1 MEFQIYKVR
10 DPEGNLREI
19 KGPAGATDAQ
29 VIAQAMNLLAPQPDF
44 TPNPL
49 PIDWREA
56 GLGTMAKQGF
66 NRALTGLGST
76 VTDLIPALAG
86 SALGFKGYAAEQ
98 LAEHK
103 AKMEASEAENPTA
116 FKSFRDIRGV
126 GDAAGYVAETF
137 GELIPDIVALMTG
150 AGAAS
155 VVGRRVALKGVEKLV
170 ATRAAEAVTA
180 QGLKGEAAAAFTKTF
195 TEKMAERAAPV
206 IARAGAEGSATGLK
220 YGLPAS
226 SYALNAPDVFQSIY
240 EKTEKDAEGGQH
252 PYIAAAMGV
261 PIAMLD
267 TFLPKRIL
275 DKLGSAGKAQLAEG
289 ILAKST
295 VIPGSFKAVAGKEL
309 LKVMGGEGLTE
320 SAQEALTVAA
330 EMMAGAKGEFFSQ
343 ENIDRYINAGLKG
356 AIGGGAFGSP
366 GAIRSG
372 LQAKGEKDRL
382 AGEAAANAI
391 PVETPQQALL
401 ALENKLFTP
410 VVFPDGSV
418 ATTPEQVK
426 EYEES
431 LFQQKFTRQP
441 ADVLF
446 TPEDI
451 AAETARRSAE
461 AITPTNSAQEAAGAF
476 TAATRQPAPPLFPG
490 LPPVYAPKQEAPTIE
505 DRQGEPIPQVAPTVS
520 RQELLGLGISK
531 NARVSGMAQRVPLV
545 TFLSGLE
552 LDNPQNVN
560 TVITQLSAFAAN
572 PVVKPEVKAN
582 VNQFL
587 RGLVQSIQTMNTQQD
602 ALQFAPAAPVAPFNT
617 PMQAPLA
624 DFGADRQRQ
633 QQMEAQQEQ
642 DLQRAEAQRVAQ
654 NQLELAQQGAQRAA
668 NERQKA
674 ARQDRLAQE
683 AEQNRLNREAKT
695 ATQYP
700 GLAQGQQQGDLFG
713 LIYPEAPSS
722 TPPTSRAAPPE
733 VNPDQ
738 LSMIGPRGG
747 ITKEAKRGTTTDTPA
762 GESTVISSQPASPVS
777 PGGTT
782 ASGTGGMGSNQQ
794 SAGTTS
800 VGAGAQ
806 SGALTRTKEN
816 TPVPSDEAMQDA
828 GLTDYEIAGYKRRPD
843 YYRFNQINNG
853 YKYLGGVGFKQ
864 ITEADVEEMRNLVAR
879 DKIQYNEDKKKIDAE
894 FAKEDIPHLGHILG
908 SDWGGSSSNANY
920 KDAAYAALSRKHG
933 SAARM
938 LPAMERILAR
948 TQGAPT
954 EAVPATSKVKRSIKK
969 SAAGE
974 AKAKAAQQA
983 AADEAKVTADKA
995 AADKAAADEAK
1006 QQAEARAK
1014 AKAAQQAAADEAK
1027 VTADKAA
1034 AAEVQRKINKIAL
1047 NDKKAK
1053 AEQQAA
1059 DEAAQQQRDLRS
1071 KATSILSAAG
1081 STKAEITDQ
1090 LAAYDSFTQK
1100 DIDKLRESN
1109 PPQGQ
1114 KPKSKITAKEVEA
1127 EAAPAKSESVETEVD
1142 SDNNVVVVKDTSET
1156 TDAVEAVEESDN
1168 DIVAAA
1174 VEKLDESDIVKLEK
1188 HYGMWRTPVL
1198 RGSAEFAAKLSE
1210 DIQTALDRTKGG
1222 IAAISRSIR
1231 SIIRQLTA
1239 LILAVSVA
1247 FNPVTF
1253 NSESQAF
1260 NLPLPQTTTELTRI
1274 VNNPRADFGDV
1285 TPSATTAVL
1294 AAYVVGT
1301 NDNGGMPFILTDKP
1315 TATSY
1320 VFDAKGTL
1328 TAVAPVLMGAARY
1341 ADVIPT
1347 SAWNKPVAQT
1357 TQEEKVTPAGRYEG
1371 KVESDTDYGT
1381 TFNFIQLGNSII
1393 AGHIA
1398 PTGIPSEKRLQRLST
1413 PTVDDN
1419 FISYG
1424 CLNYGEKFYRDHI
1437 EEQFKDGGIQYI
1449 TPMVQTLE
1457 QTFPGITA
1465 YSPTTTVVTSI
1476 INNPQSATDV
1486 ANHSEQGVLR
1496 QRPAERKARRRTYS
1510 PTEEQLEE
1518 SYNTPLPAAAVTALE
1533 NNDLKGALRALST
1546 SKDSEVAKLAKGFL
1560 NANVNA
1566 TVKLTKGL
1574 KNDRGQA
1581 VPGFYD
1587 PETNTMHL
1595 DPTSMTTHTVL
1606 HEASHSGLSHVI
1618 EDKNNI
1624 VTRQLNKLFNDVIP
1638 MLDSA
1643 YGAESLQEFVAEAKS
1658 NLEFRGKLNAMNP
1671 DGSAITAW
1679 QRFTN
1684 IVGNWMRRL
1693 MGNPTRSIGSALDK
1707 TDKLIAIILS
1717 PAPMSRDGGALY
1729 AAALYG
1735 KTGLEKLFDSV
1746 AGVVPLV
1753 TPAQKQKAVYAV
1765 TEFLT
1770 NTVRGGVGRA
1780 YRGALPLNLLADL
1793 KNPIQYLVKRFSEAE
1808 RKRTGEVNER
1818 NAEIEPLIKRA
1829 QNWAKAYPTLEVI
1842 FNNVV
1847 YFSTVN
1853 GVDPTKKE
1861 SDYDAKSTVE
1871 KGKLVRPTQDALDEA
1886 KETKAAW
1893 KEVNAEYE
1901 KLNLEGQ
1908 KLYVAMRNAYAQM
1921 YREIL
1926 DALSLKVDAIDGIT
1940 PGEAAEIK
1948 NKVFAELLAK
1958 AKLDPYFPLTRE
1970 GNYWMSYLVSGTEG
1984 YTIEAFTSEAA
1995 RSNRIRELLDKKII
2009 FLGDVERDGKKVKEP
2024 NVQVYS
2030 NINQI
2035 PRNRVPS
2042 TSFVGAV
2049 LTKLDQK
2056 NVKPEV
2062 KEAVL
2067 KLFVDTLPETA
2078 FAKAFQNRKNT
2089 PGFERDAISALRNKM
2104 YNTSRQLANMKTAS
2118 ELEKIITEAREI
2130 SLLMSKGALKDA
2142 KGNYIPPSDN
2152 AEVAAIIEE
2161 LQARLPFITN
2171 PKIPSWSQALTST
2184 GFNMLLGANI
2194 SSALVNLMQVP
2205 MILAPYLT
2213 GEHGLNETRK
2223 AITDAYKVFAG
2234 SGISRQQQVF
2244 GTNEKD
2250 TVRTGPSIINYAPDS
2265 EDGKKYKTAIG
2276 IWEANAQLGSSMTYD
2291 VLDAPTS
2298 RINFWSG
2305 LPFHHA
2311 ERINREVSLISAY
2324 NLEMARLEKYSAKTK
2339 DGILARTLTP
2349 EGRET
2354 AAANYAVY
2362 VAEMTQGGTSAASA
2376 PRYAQ
2381 GPIGRVL
2388 LMFKRYGIMS
2398 LYLQFKMLKQSLAG
2412 ATAAERKAA
2421 MTQFAGVTGMAA
2433 LFAGLQGIPF
2443 FGMAAFIYG
2452 LFKDD
2457 DDDDLATEVRIA
2469 AGPFWTY
2476 GPVSALTNLNIAG
2489 RLSQTD
2495 LLVRDMQQ
2503 GDSPSTLATLGT
2515 QLLGPV
2521 YGVAS
2526 KVERGLTMMGE
2537 GHLGRGIE
2545 QVLPSA
2551 FGNVFKA
2558 ARFATEG
2565 ANTLRGDPIIGEVN
2579 AWNVGAEA
2587 LGFLPA
2593 DYARQLE
2600 ISNHLKGIDKY
2611 VSTKET
2617 KLLRKYYTATR
2628 FRDFDEQQ
2636 DAREDLQALFRKH
2649 PGLGN
2654 LSEVISNSMASHQ
2667 KTTSRMIH
2675 GVTFNAK
2682 LESEL
2687 RKRGAAME

>member
-1 MEFQIYKVR
+1 MT
-10 DPEGNLREI
+10 REE
-19 KGPAGATDAQ
+19 
-29 VIAQAMNLLAPQPDF
+29 V
-44 TPNPL
+44 
-49 PIDWREA
+49 
-56 GLGTMAKQGF
+56 
-66 NRALTGLGST
+66 
-76 VTDLIPALAG
+76 
-86 SALGFKGYAAEQ
+86 
-98 LAEHK
+98 
-103 AKMEASEAENPTA
+103 
-116 FKSFRDIRGV
+116 
-126 GDAAGYVAETF
+126 
-137 GELIPDIVALMTG
+137 
-150 AGAAS
+150 
-155 VVGRRVALKGVEKLV
+155 
-170 ATRAAEAVTA
+170 
-180 QGLKGEAAAAFTKTF
+180 EAA
-195 TEKMAERAAPV
+195 
-206 IARAGAEGSATGLK
+206 
-220 YGLPAS
+220 
-226 SYALNAPDVFQSIY
+226 
-240 EKTEKDAEGGQH
+240 
-252 PYIAAAMGV
+252 
-261 PIAMLD
+261 
-267 TFLPKRIL
+267 
-275 DKLGSAGKAQLAEG
+275 
-289 ILAKST
+289 
-295 VIPGSFKAVAGKEL
+295 
-309 LKVMGGEGLTE
+309 
-320 SAQEALTVAA
+320 
-330 EMMAGAKGEFFSQ
+330 
-343 ENIDRYINAGLKG
+343 
-356 AIGGGAFGSP
+356 
-366 GAIRSG
+366 
-372 LQAKGEKDRL
+372 DRL
-382 AGEAAANAI
+382 A
-391 PVETPQQALL
+391 ET
-401 ALENKLFTP
+401 N
-410 VVFPDGSV
+410 D
-418 ATTPEQVK
+418 
-426 EYEES
+426 
-431 LFQQKFTRQP
+431 
-441 ADVLF
+441 
-446 TPEDI
+446 
-451 AAETARRSAE
+451 
-461 AITPTNSAQEAAGAF
+461 
-476 TAATRQPAPPLFPG
+476 
-490 LPPVYAPKQEAPTIE
+490 
-505 DRQGEPIPQVAPTVS
+505 
-520 RQELLGLGISK
+520 
-531 NARVSGMAQRVPLV
+531 
-545 TFLSGLE
+545 
-552 LDNPQNVN
+552 
-560 TVITQLSAFAAN
+560 
-572 PVVKPEVKAN
+572 
-582 VNQFL
+582 
-587 RGLVQSIQTMNTQQD
+587 D
-602 ALQFAPAAPVAPFNT
+602 A
-617 PMQAPLA
+617 
-624 DFGADRQRQ
+624 
-633 QQMEAQQEQ
+633 
-642 DLQRAEAQRVAQ
+642 
-654 NQLELAQQGAQRAA
+654 
-668 NERQKA
+668 
-674 ARQDRLAQE
+674 
-683 AEQNRLNREAKT
+683 
-695 ATQYP
+695 
-700 GLAQGQQQGDLFG
+700 
-713 LIYPEAPSS
+713 
-722 TPPTSRAAPPE
+722 
-733 VNPDQ
+733 
-738 LSMIGPRGG
+738 
-747 ITKEAKRGTTTDTPA
+747 
-762 GESTVISSQPASPVS
+762 
-777 PGGTT
+777 
-782 ASGTGGMGSNQQ
+782 
-794 SAGTTS
+794 
-800 VGAGAQ
+800 
-806 SGALTRTKEN
+806 
-816 TPVPSDEAMQDA
+816 
-828 GLTDYEIAGYKRRPD
+828 
-843 YYRFNQINNG
+843 
-853 YKYLGGVGFKQ
+853 
-864 ITEADVEEMRNLVAR
+864 
-879 DKIQYNEDKKKIDAE
+879 
-894 FAKEDIPHLGHILG
+894 
-908 SDWGGSSSNANY
+908 
-920 KDAAYAALSRKHG
+920 
-933 SAARM
+933 
-938 LPAMERILAR
+938 
-948 TQGAPT
+948 
-954 EAVPATSKVKRSIKK
+954 
-969 SAAGE
+969 
-974 AKAKAAQQA
+974 
-983 AADEAKVTADKA
+983 
-995 AADKAAADEAK
+995 
-1006 QQAEARAK
+1006 
-1014 AKAAQQAAADEAK
+1014 
-1027 VTADKAA
+1027 
-1034 AAEVQRKINKIAL
+1034 
-1047 NDKKAK
+1047 
-1053 AEQQAA
+1053 
-1059 DEAAQQQRDLRS
+1059 
-1071 KATSILSAAG
+1071 
-1081 STKAEITDQ
+1081 
-1090 LAAYDSFTQK
+1090 
-1100 DIDKLRESN
+1100 
-1109 PPQGQ
+1109 
-1114 KPKSKITAKEVEA
+1114 
-1127 EAAPAKSESVETEVD
+1127 
-1142 SDNNVVVVKDTSET
+1142 
-1156 TDAVEAVEESDN
+1156 
-1168 DIVAAA
+1168 IVADA
-1174 VEKLDESDIVKLEK
+1174 VEKLDAPDITTLEK
-1188 HYGMWRTPVL
+1188 HYDEEV
-1198 RGSAEFAAKLSE
+1198 GSDGFAERLSK
-1210 DIQTALDRTKGG
+1210 DINTALTKG
-1222 IAAISRSIR
+1222 IAAVNKSIR
-1231 SIIRQLTA
+1231 SIIKQLIA

-1247 FNPVTF
+1247 FNPVAF

-1301 NDNGGMPFILTDKP
+1301 NDNRGMPFILTDKP

-1328 TAVAPVLMGAARY
+1328 MAVGPTLMGAARY
-1341 ADVIPT
+1341 ADVLPT
-1347 SAWNKPVAQT
+1347 SALNKTVAQT
-1357 TQEEKVTPAGRYEG
+1357 TQAEKVTPAGRYEG
-1371 KVESDTDYGT
+1371 KVEPSDAYGSS
-1381 TFNFIQLGNSII
+1381 FRFIELGNSTIS
-1393 AGHIA
+1393 GHIA
-1398 PTGIPSEKRLQRLST
+1398 YTGTPSEKRPQRLST

-1419 FISYG
+1419 FITYG
-1424 CLNYGEKFYRDHI
+1424 CLNYGEKFYKDHI
-1437 EEQFKDGGIQYI
+1437 EVQFTNGGIQYI

-1496 QRPAERKARRRTYS
+1496 QRPAGRKAAASISNLRKLPKTSDRGFAESVNALRREDESPYIVQETKTSDDINKIAEEVLKDVAANPERYAVQVNSLTADQYFRDETTGEKVDITNPEEHYRLSDLGRQLAKTDPATLKATLQQEAEQTTKQRQDALRDLSNYLIGNLWLDGDGNYTPYTPTEAGRIVLLASKLSYVETKEGVQIVQLANNNRHVMTVSGELASRINEKLNGGLSIKEALKKAVEENTAAQKRSSDEQGWKKYKQSEAYEDAAVLSQEVCGTGWCTGTTSTAQSQLSKGDFWVYFDNGKPEIALRTEDGSLTAADPPRGTLPGQRLSPEYQEIADKFLRTTDEVKGGEAYLKARDAMKAYRTYKKTNDIAPLRKYLTYTVEGGAFSEAVFVEPEELSGYGEPAKYSVADPEYFGKPTPKRVPFSVNLLDPTTILEHVGGYFHSQFLTNAPMLETVGFTLDADNLTSAPMLKTVGGGLFARKLTSAPMLREVGRGLFANRLTSAPMLKTVGINLIVDSLTSAPMLETVGMDMISIRLISAPRLKTVGESVSANNLTNAPMLETVGFTLDANNLTSAPMLKTVGGYFNSHFLTSAPMLETVGGYLDADNLTSAPRLETVGSNFHSQFLTSAPMLKTVGGYLIVDSLTSAPRLETVGGDLKADSLTSAPRLETVGGNLFVNSLTSTPMLREVGGTARRRTYS

-1533 NNDLKGALRALST
+1533 NNDLEGALRALSM
-1546 SKDSEVAKLAKGFL
+1546 SKDSEVAKLAKGLL

-1587 PETNTMHL
+1587 PETNTIHL

-1606 HEASHSGLSHVI
+1606 HEAAHSGLSHVI

-1638 MLDSA
+1638 MLEGA
-1643 YGAESLQEFVAEAKS
+1643 YGAESLQEFVAEAQS

-1770 NTVRGGVGRA
+1770 NTVRGGIGRA

-1793 KNPIQYLVKRFSEAE
+1793 KNPIQYLVKSFSEAE
-1808 RKRTGEVNER
+1808 RKRTGEVNKR

-1853 GVDPTKKE
+1853 GVDPTKEE
-1861 SDYDAKSTVE
+1861 SDYDAKPTVE
-1871 KGKLVRPTQDALDEA
+1871 KGKSVRPTQDALDEA
-1886 KETKAAW
+1886 KETKANW
-1893 KEVNAEYE
+1893 REVKAMYE
-1901 KLNLEGQ
+1901 KLNPEGQ

-1970 GNYWMSYLVSGTEG
+1970 GNYWMSYLVSGTKG

-2009 FLGDVERDGKKVKEP
+2009 FIGDVERDGKTVKEP

-2078 FAKAFQNRKNT
+2078 FAKAFQNRKET

-2213 GEHGLNETRK
+2213 GEHGVGETSS
-2223 AITDAYKVFAG
+2223 AITNAYKVFAG

-2339 DGILARTLTP
+2339 AGILARTLTP

-2433 LFAGLQGIPF
+2433 LFAGLQGIPL
-2443 FGMAAFIYG
+2443 FGMAALIYG

-2457 DDDDLATEVRIA
+2457 DDDDLATEVRKV

-2503 GDSPSTLATLGT
+2503 GDSPSTLATLGA

-2649 PGLGN
+2649 PGLGS